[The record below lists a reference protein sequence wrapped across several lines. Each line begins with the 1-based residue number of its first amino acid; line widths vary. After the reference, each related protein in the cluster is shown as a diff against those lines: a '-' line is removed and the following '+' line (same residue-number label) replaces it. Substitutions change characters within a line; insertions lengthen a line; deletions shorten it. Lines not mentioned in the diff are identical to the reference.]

1 MGLLEGSML
10 LAGRHVAGE
19 EYRSGCS
26 GESVRGVVSH
36 AGTGMLR
43 ELAELTGL
51 SARVTARR
59 WSARS

>member
-1 MGLLEGSML
+1 M
-10 LAGRHVAGE
+10 LAGRHFAGE